1 MKAVI
6 KLQQLATNPDIK
18 VSELLNHAYLIS
30 SKLNVKQFSDWCNNE
45 LNGYFSNNDD
55 IPNYRLIR
63 GSIYASAV
71 GKATIPVVISGPE
84 WAKYTDIK
92 LIHDPI
98 PKLESWIYS
107 DDKTFIN
114 LRLEHGLE
122 ERLLRFFD
130 DQDNQLIQKMG
141 MQNNPFSD
149 NLRSGY
155 QPFLSISK
163 TDISNILST
172 IRKAIL
178 DWSINLEKQGI
189 IGEDY
194 IFTAEEKQ
202 MTQNVHYTIGNVG
215 NMANH
220 NENSTINQTST
231 NNVNIVKGDFNSL
244 ASNLRSHGVEETD
257 IQELQ
262 TIIDVTPLPQSPN
275 EYSPNL
281 KAWIAKM
288 VTKSIDGTWQ
298 VAVGAAGSLLA
309 TGLQQ
314 YFGI

>member
-30 SKLNVKQFSDWCNNE
+30 SKLDVKQFSDWCNNE

-84 WAKYTDIK
+84 WAKYTDMK

-107 DDKTFIN
+107 DDKPFIN
-114 LRLEHGLE
+114 LRLEQGLE

-202 MTQNVHYTIGNVG
+202 MTHNVNYHIGSVG
-215 NMANH
+215 SIANH
-220 NENSTINQTST
+220 NENSTINQSST
-231 NNVNIVKGDFNSL
+231 NTVQIIKGDFNSL
-244 ASNLRSHGVEETD
+244 ASKLKDYGVEEAD
-257 IQELQ
+257 IQELKNV
-262 TIIDVTPLPQSPN
+262 IDITPSPQSPTEYN
-275 EYSPNL
+275 EGVNSWIGKITV
-281 KAWIAKM
+281 KALSESWQ
-288 VTKSIDGTWQ
+288 VTKDVG
-298 VAVGAAGSLLA
+298 VAVFADLIKI
-309 TGLQQ
+309 
-314 YFGI
+314 YYGI